1 VGLSLETW
9 LANCGD
15 CHIRSTAQGNDSSGN
30 FELHMKNEEEIRHVG
45 NTYDL
50 VYSKAHPPKVG
61 AIAPAEIRGTPLL

>member
-1 VGLSLETW
+1 
-9 LANCGD
+9 
-15 CHIRSTAQGNDSSGN
+15 
-30 FELHMKNEEEIRHVG
+30 MKNEEEIRHVG